1 MISYDEFEKIVVEIL
16 KRDISSNQDQKSA
29 IESDLNESLFIVA
42 GPGSGKTT
50 VIVLKILKYIFV
62 DGIEPESIIA
72 TTFTR
77 KAADEITSR
86 ILDWGYKI
94 KDYLLR
100 NLLEYDMENDDLR
113 KIAHIDFNLILTGTI
128 DSVATELIK
137 LNREAGT
144 NLPTVIETYVA
155 QSAMTNI
162 GVYGNDRYLN
172 EDLQKYVGEFTEF
185 TDAIKNP
192 SEIAKMILSIREK
205 MYYNVVDFD
214 EAFSDLS
221 DPGQYLIKDAILD
234 YERELKSRNSIDFP
248 MLESLFLEKLDSE
261 KFKSYLDNIKLIL
274 VDEYQDTNLLQ
285 EKIYFKLAREV
296 IKNGGNITVVG
307 DDDQS
312 LYRFRGAT
320 VDLFT
325 NFPIR
330 AKKQLGIDIKEVNL
344 KDNYRSS
351 ENIINLCN
359 HFASLDEEYQ
369 NARVLHKPPIKCP
382 MTNEDKNIPIIG
394 LFRNTPELLSR
405 DLAILISELIIKGS
419 VKREIKSIVDSKS
432 FKLINKSENND
443 EFIKKSKLFD
453 MSKKKDKQYIELS
466 LDKIDGSPNDI
477 AFLTYSPKE
486 NTVSHQNKFTYY
498 LRKNLERRKIE
509 VFNPR
514 GKEIHDIESVK
525 IFCGLILECIDPDRK
540 IEKQDKNIPLSA
552 IRYMRKWREAG
563 QKFIDKNPEPN
574 KPLSLKSFVE
584 HWQLRKPYNLDKWPK
599 NTRLMDL
606 AYKLIT
612 WIDSLQDDI
621 EGLVYL
627 QAICQT
633 ITQTGFFNEY
643 GSTIYFDNPTKE
655 QKSIDELYWNIFIP
669 IANGGIKIDEELF
682 ETLPNDRLNIMSI
695 HQSKGLEF
703 PMVIVD
709 VGSEYKRDLQ
719 STSYQRYPYK
729 GGGDFELED
738 RIRKY
743 NTDFEITN
751 REQID
756 RSFDDL
762 IRRYFVAFSRAQDV
776 LILVGLNSCIY
787 GYDTKDK
794 HKTIPNIALGW
805 NRNKEFIGFDE
816 IYMI

>member
-1 MISYDEFEKIVVEIL
+1 MISYDEFENIVVEIL

-29 IESDLNESLFIVA
+29 IEADLNQSLFIVA

-62 DGIEPESIIA
+62 DGIEPKSIIA

-77 KAADEITSR
+77 KAADELTSR

-100 NLLEYDMENDDLR
+100 NILEYNMESDDLR

-137 LNREAGT
+137 VNREAGT
-144 NLPTVIETYVA
+144 NLPTVIENYVA

-162 GVYGNDRYLN
+162 GVYSNDRYLN
-172 EDLQKYVGEFTEF
+172 TDLQEYVGEFSEF
-185 TDAIKNP
+185 SDTIKNP
-192 SEIAKMILSIREK
+192 SKIAEQILSIRDK
-205 MYYNVVDFD
+205 MYYNCIDFD
-214 EAFSDLS
+214 DAFRDIS
-221 DPGQYLIKDAILD
+221 DPGQILIKDAILD

-248 MLESLFLEKLDSE
+248 MLETLFLEKLDTE
-261 KFKSYLDNIKLIL
+261 KFKDYLDNIKLIL

-285 EKIYFKLAREV
+285 EKIYFKLASNV

-325 NFPIR
+325 NFPNR
-330 AKKQLGIDIKEVNL
+330 VKRQLGVDVKEINL

-351 ENIINLCN
+351 ENIIDLCN
-359 HFASLDEEYQ
+359 HFASLDGEYQ
-369 NARVLHKPPIKCP
+369 NARVSHKPPIECP
-382 MTNEDKNIPIIG
+382 VKNDDKNIPIIG
-394 LFRNTPELLSR
+394 LFRNTRELLSR
-405 DLAILISELIIKGS
+405 DLSTLLSELINNGT
-419 VKREIKSIVDSKS
+419 VKREVKSIVDSKS
-432 FKLINKSENND
+432 FELINKMDGNENLY
-443 EFIKKSKLFD
+443 KKSKLFD
-453 MSKKKDKQYIELS
+453 MKKKKDKQYIELS
-466 LDKIDGSPNDI
+466 LDKDSGSPNDI

-486 NTVSHQNKFTYY
+486 YSASRKYKFTHD
-498 LRKNLERRKIE
+498 LRKNLERRKVD

-514 GKEIHDIESVK
+514 GKEIHDIDSAK
-525 IFCGLILECIDPDRK
+525 IFCGLILECIDPDMK
-540 IEKQDKNIPLSA
+540 IQKQDKSIPLSA
-552 IRYMRKWREAG
+552 IKIMRKWRESAS
-563 QKFIDKNPEPN
+563 KFIDENPEPTE
-574 KPLSLKSFVE
+574 PISLKEFVE
-584 HWQLRKPYNLDKWPK
+584 HWQLRRPYNLDKWPK
-599 NTRLMDL
+599 YTRLMDL

-612 WIDSLQDDI
+612 WVDSLQDEI
-621 EGLVYL
+621 EGLAYL
-627 QAICQT
+627 QAICKT

-643 GSTIYFDNPTKE
+643 GSTIYFDSQIKE

-669 IANGGIKIDEELF
+669 IANGGVKVDEELF

-703 PMVIVD
+703 PLVIVD
-709 VGSEYKRDLQ
+709 VGSEYKKDLQ
-719 STSYQRYPYK
+719 QTSYQRFPYK

-743 NTDFEITN
+743 STDFEIPK
-751 REQID
+751 REQLD

-787 GYDTKDK
+787 GYTNNNQQ
-794 HKTIPNIALGW
+794 KTIPNVALGW
-805 NRNKEFIGFDE
+805 NRHKEFIGFDE